1 MENMISKMKQ
11 LGMTEYEVK
20 TYLSLLKHYPSNGYG
35 LSKYSGVPR
44 SRIYE
49 ILEGLERK
57 KLVFTHK
64 EDSAVTY
71 SPLEPKLLISKLK
84 ENFDSIIDEVE
95 AVTTALYSND
105 KEIYEQ
111 KTVKGYHEIIDLC
124 KLLINDAQSRIAL
137 SIWDEELSE
146 LKDVLNE
153 SKEKGILLRGIHFG
167 HKKPFDELV
176 THRRMERYIAEK
188 HERYIILIIDKKHVV
203 TGIVS
208 REEDARI
215 TWSSDPSDIDIKDD
229 FIAHD
234 VMINQY
240 SKLIADNESYEKTLD
255 LIRKDYY
262 CFSDEAYEVI
272 KDA

>member
-1 MENMISKMKQ
+1 MISKMKQ

-20 TYLSLLKHYPSNGYG
+20 TYLSLLKHYPINGYG

-49 ILEGLERK
+49 VLEGLEKK

-71 SPLEPKLLISKLK
+71 TPLEPKLLISKLK

-95 AVTTALYSND
+95 AITTALYSND

-111 KTVKGYHEIIDLC
+111 KTVKGYQEIIDLC
-124 KLLINDAQSRIAL
+124 KLLIKEAQSRIAL

-146 LKDVLNE
+146 LKVVLNDT
-153 SKEKGILLRGIHFG
+153 KEKGVQLRGIHFG
-167 HKKPFDELV
+167 HKNPFDELV
-176 THRRMERYIAEK
+176 THRRIERYIAEK
-188 HERYIILIIDKKHVV
+188 NERYIILIIDKKHVV
-203 TGIVS
+203 TGIIS

-240 SKLIADNESYEKTLD
+240 SRMIEDNTNYEKTLD

-262 CFSDEAYEVI
+262 CFSDEAYEII

>member
-1 MENMISKMKQ
+1 MKQ

-20 TYLSLLKHYPSNGYG
+20 TYLTLLKHYPINGYG

-49 ILEGLERK
+49 VLEGLERK

-64 EDSAVTY
+64 EESTVMY

-95 AVTTALYSND
+95 SLTTSLYTD
-105 KEIYEQ
+105 DRQIYDQ
-111 KTVKGYHEIIDLC
+111 KTVKGYQEIIDIC
-124 KLLINDAQSRIAL
+124 KLLIKEAQTRIAL
-137 SIWDEELSE
+137 SIWDEELYE
-146 LKDVLNE
+146 LQEVLNQ
-153 SKEKGILLRGIHFG
+153 SKEKGVQLRGIHFG
-167 HKKPFDELV
+167 HNNPYTELV
-176 THRRMERYIAEK
+176 THRRIERYIAEK
-188 HERYIILIIDKKHVV
+188 SERYIILIIDKSHVL
-203 TGIVS
+203 TGVIS

-215 TWSSDPSDIDIKDD
+215 TWSNDPSDIDIKDD

-240 SKLIADNESYEKTLD
+240 AQMIEDNTTYEKTLD

-262 CFSDEAYEVI
+262 CFSDEAYEII